1 MKLELKK
8 SMSNKVFI
16 ILGSMVVFLFL
27 LGYFLLVGIDKV
39 SNVTSEM
46 FFFSSYTVA
55 TQFGLMLFSFV
66 IAFFINREYSNKNI
80 LFYKLIGE
88 NIYTFFYKKI
98 AVLFL
103 ECFVFIALG
112 LLIISLMYHDFSHF
126 TLMLFLFSAV
136 ILQYILIIG
145 TISMLCSNILTSIGV
160 SIVYWIT
167 TVILVAISNKT
178 FGFFAPFE
186 AGNTM
191 YHRIEKVLHSDHMT
205 LGINDIVYIILYL
218 ISIIIINVIILRF
231 SKTRWVKMGI

>member
-1 MKLELKK
+1 MKLEFKK
-8 SMSNKVFI
+8 SISNKVFI
-16 ILGSMVVFLFL
+16 ILGSMFVFLFL

-39 SNVTSEM
+39 SHVTPEM

-66 IAFFINREYSNKNI
+66 IAFFINREYTNKNI

-103 ECFVFIALG
+103 ECFAFIALG
-112 LLIISLMYHDFSHF
+112 LLIISLMYHNFSHF
-126 TLMLFLFSAV
+126 GLLLFLFSAV

-167 TVILVAISNKT
+167 SVILVAISNRT
-178 FGFFAPFE
+178 FGFIAPFE

-191 YHRIEKVLHSDHMT
+191 YHRIESVLQSDHMT
-205 LGINDIVYIILYL
+205 LGNHDILYIILYL
-218 ISIIIINVIILRF
+218 VSIMIINAIILRF
-231 SKTRWVKMGI
+231 SKTRWIKMGI

>member
-1 MKLELKK
+1 MKLEFKK
-8 SMSNKVFI
+8 SISNKVII
-16 ILGSMVVFLFL
+16 ILGAMFVFLFL

-39 SNVTSEM
+39 SNVTPEM

-103 ECFVFIALG
+103 ECFAFIALG

-126 TLMLFLFSAV
+126 ALLLFFIFCSYTAV
-136 ILQYILIIG
+136 Y
-145 TISMLCSNILTSIGV
+145 SN
-160 SIVYWIT
+160 Y
-167 TVILVAISNKT
+167 
-178 FGFFAPFE
+178 
-186 AGNTM
+186 
-191 YHRIEKVLHSDHMT
+191 R
-205 LGINDIVYIILYL
+205 NDKHVM
-218 ISIIIINVIILRF
+218 S
-231 SKTRWVKMGI
+231 

>member
-1 MKLELKK
+1 MKLEFKK
-8 SMSNKVFI
+8 SISNKVFI
-16 ILGSMVVFLFL
+16 ILGSMFVFLFL

-39 SNVTSEM
+39 SHVTPEM

-112 LLIISLMYHDFSHF
+112 LLIISLMYHNFSHF
-126 TLMLFLFSAV
+126 GLLLFLFSAV

-167 TVILVAISNKT
+167 SVILVAISNKT
-178 FGFFAPFE
+178 FGFIAPFE

-191 YHRIEKVLHSDHMT
+191 YHRIERVLQSDHMT
-205 LGINDIVYIILYL
+205 LGNHDILYIILYL
-218 ISIIIINVIILRF
+218 VSIMMINAIILRF
-231 SKTRWVKMGI
+231 SKTRWIKMGI

>member
-1 MKLELKK
+1 MKLEFKK
-8 SMSNKVFI
+8 SISNKVLI
-16 ILGSMVVFLFL
+16 ILGSMFVFLFL

-39 SNVTSEM
+39 SNVTPNM

-98 AVLFL
+98 TILFI
-103 ECFVFIALG
+103 ECFVFITLG
-112 LLIISLMYHDFSHF
+112 LVIISLMFNDFSHF
-126 TLMLFLFSAV
+126 ALLLFLFSAV

-145 TISMLCSNILTSIGV
+145 TISMLCPNILISIGA

-167 TVILVAISNKT
+167 SIILVAVSNKT
-178 FGFFAPFE
+178 FGFIAPFE

-191 YHRIEKVLHSDHMT
+191 YPRIEKVLQTDGLT
-205 LGINDIVYIILYL
+205 LGINDTLNIVFYL
-218 ISIIIINVIILRF
+218 VSIIIINIIILSF
-231 SKTRWVKMGI
+231 SRTRWIKMGI

>member
-103 ECFVFIALG
+103 ECFAFIALC

-145 TISMLCSNILTSIGV
+145 TISMLCSNILTSIGI

-191 YHRIEKVLHSDHMT
+191 YHRIEKVLQSDHMT

-231 SKTRWVKMGI
+231 SKTKWVKMGI

>member
-1 MKLELKK
+1 MKLEFKK
-8 SMSNKVFI
+8 SISNKVFI
-16 ILGSMVVFLFL
+16 ILGSMFVFLFL

-39 SNVTSEM
+39 SNVTLEM

-103 ECFVFIALG
+103 ECFAFIALG
-112 LLIISLMYHDFSHF
+112 LLIISLMYHNFSHF
-126 TLMLFLFSAV
+126 GLLLFLFSAV

-167 TVILVAISNKT
+167 SVILVAISNKT
-178 FGFFAPFE
+178 FGFIAPFE

-191 YHRIEKVLHSDHMT
+191 YHRIESVLQSDHMT
-205 LGINDIVYIILYL
+205 LGNHDILYIILYL
-218 ISIIIINVIILRF
+218 VSIMIINAIILRF
-231 SKTRWVKMGI
+231 SKTRWIKMGI

>member
-1 MKLELKK
+1 MKLEFKK
-8 SMSNKVFI
+8 SISNKVFI
-16 ILGSMVVFLFL
+16 ILGSMFAFLFL

-39 SNVTSEM
+39 SHVTPEM

-103 ECFVFIALG
+103 ESFAFIALG
-112 LLIISLMYHDFSHF
+112 LLIVSLMYHDFSHF
-126 TLMLFLFSAV
+126 TLLLFLFSAV
-136 ILQYILIIG
+136 ILQYIFIIG
-145 TISMLCSNILTSIGV
+145 TISMLCPNILISIGV
-160 SIVYWIT
+160 SIVYWMT
-167 TVILVAISNKT
+167 SVILVAVSNKV
-178 FGFFAPFE
+178 FGFIAPFE

-191 YHRIEKVLHSDHMT
+191 YPRIERVLQSDNMT
-205 LGINDIVYIILYL
+205 LGNNDILYIILYL
-218 ISIIIINVIILRF
+218 VSIMIINAIILRF
-231 SKTRWVKMGI
+231 SKTRWIKMGI

>member
-8 SMSNKVFI
+8 SMSNKVFV
-16 ILGSMVVFLFL
+16 ILGSMIVFLFL

-103 ECFVFIALG
+103 ECFAFIALI

-145 TISMLCSNILTSIGV
+145 TISILSSNILTSIGV

-167 TVILVAISNKT
+167 SVILVAISNKT
-178 FGFFAPFE
+178 FGFIAPFE

-191 YHRIEKVLHSDHMT
+191 YHRIERVLQSDHMS
-205 LGINDIVYIILYL
+205 LGINDILYIILYL

-231 SKTRWVKMGI
+231 SKTRWIKMGI

>member
-1 MKLELKK
+1 MKLEFKK

-66 IAFFINREYSNKNI
+66 IAFFINREYSIKNI

-103 ECFVFIALG
+103 ECFAFIALS

-145 TISMLCSNILTSIGV
+145 TISMLCSNILTSLGI

-167 TVILVAISNKT
+167 SVILVAISNKT
-178 FGFFAPFE
+178 FGFIAPFE

-191 YHRIEKVLHSDHMT
+191 YHRIERVLQSDHMT
-205 LGINDIVYIILYL
+205 LGINDILYIFIYL

-231 SKTRWVKMGI
+231 SKTRWIKMGI

>member
-1 MKLELKK
+1 MKLEFKK

-103 ECFVFIALG
+103 ECFAFIALG

-145 TISMLCSNILTSIGV
+145 TISILCSNILTSIGV

-167 TVILVAISNKT
+167 SVILVAISNKM
-178 FGFFAPFE
+178 FGFIAPFE

-191 YHRIEKVLHSDHMT
+191 YHRIENVLQSDHMT
-205 LGINDIVYIILYL
+205 LGNHDILYIILYL
-218 ISIIIINVIILRF
+218 ISIMIINVIVLSF
-231 SKTRWVKMGI
+231 SKTRWIKMGI

>member
-1 MKLELKK
+1 MKLEFKK

-103 ECFVFIALG
+103 ECFAFIALG

-145 TISMLCSNILTSIGV
+145 TISMLCSNILTSIGI

-191 YHRIEKVLHSDHMT
+191 YHRIEKVLQSDHMT

-231 SKTRWVKMGI
+231 SKTKWVKMGI

>member
-1 MKLELKK
+1 MKLEFKK
-8 SMSNKVFI
+8 SISNKVFI
-16 ILGSMVVFLFL
+16 ILGSMFVFLFL

-39 SNVTSEM
+39 SNVTLEM

-66 IAFFINREYSNKNI
+66 IAFFINREYSNKSI

-103 ECFVFIALG
+103 ECFAFIALG
-112 LLIISLMYHDFSHF
+112 LLIISLMYHNFSHF
-126 TLMLFLFSAV
+126 GLLLFLFSAV

-167 TVILVAISNKT
+167 SVILVAISNKT
-178 FGFFAPFE
+178 FGFIAPFE

-191 YHRIEKVLHSDHMT
+191 YHRIESVLQSDHMT
-205 LGINDIVYIILYL
+205 LGNHDILYIILYL
-218 ISIIIINVIILRF
+218 VSIMIINAIILRF
-231 SKTRWVKMGI
+231 SKTRWIKMGI

>member
-1 MKLELKK
+1 MKLEFKK

-16 ILGSMVVFLFL
+16 ILGSMVVFFFL
-27 LGYFLLVGIDKV
+27 LGFFLFVGIDKV

-103 ECFVFIALG
+103 ECFAFIALS

-145 TISMLCSNILTSIGV
+145 TISILSSNILTSIGV

-167 TVILVAISNKT
+167 SVILVAISNKT
-178 FGFFAPFE
+178 FGFIAPFE

-191 YHRIEKVLHSDHMT
+191 YHRIERVLQSDHMT
-205 LGINDIVYIILYL
+205 LGINDILYIFIYL

-231 SKTRWVKMGI
+231 SKTRWIKMGI

>member
-1 MKLELKK
+1 MKLEFKK
-8 SMSNKVFI
+8 SISNKVLI
-16 ILGSMVVFLFL
+16 ILGSMFVFLFL

-39 SNVTSEM
+39 SNVTPEM

-88 NIYTFFYKKI
+88 NIFTFFYKKI

-103 ECFVFIALG
+103 ECFAFIALG

-126 TLMLFLFSAV
+126 ALLLFLFSAV

-167 TVILVAISNKT
+167 SVILVAISNET
-178 FGFFAPFE
+178 FGFIAPFE

-191 YHRIEKVLHSDHMT
+191 YHRIENVLQSDHMT
-205 LGINDIVYIILYL
+205 LGNHDILYIILYL
-218 ISIIIINVIILRF
+218 ISIMIINVIVLRF

>member
-1 MKLELKK
+1 MKLEFKK
-8 SMSNKVFI
+8 SISNKVFI
-16 ILGSMVVFLFL
+16 ILGSMFVFLFL

-39 SNVTSEM
+39 SNVTPEM

-103 ECFVFIALG
+103 ECFAFIALG

-126 TLMLFLFSAV
+126 ALLLFLFSAV

-167 TVILVAISNKT
+167 SVILVAISNKT
-178 FGFFAPFE
+178 FGFIAPFE

-191 YHRIEKVLHSDHMT
+191 YHRIENVLQSDHMT
-205 LGINDIVYIILYL
+205 LGNHDILYIILYL
-218 ISIIIINVIILRF
+218 ISIIIINVIVLRF
-231 SKTRWVKMGI
+231 SKTRWIKMGI